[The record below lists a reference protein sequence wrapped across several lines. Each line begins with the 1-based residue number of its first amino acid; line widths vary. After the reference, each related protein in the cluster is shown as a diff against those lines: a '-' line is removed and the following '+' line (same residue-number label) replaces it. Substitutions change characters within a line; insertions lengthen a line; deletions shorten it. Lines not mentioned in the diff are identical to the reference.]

1 MKKKKKSHRRKRQK
15 YQYHG
20 EVTMPWIAPA
30 VGGIN
35 LLFCLVMM
43 ILSIRDKQFS
53 LIIIFILFAMLG
65 VFLILTVNWKITYDS
80 NGFTYRNYLRQSKY
94 YRYSE
99 ITKIYRDK
107 TSCIYIGRKKITID
121 SMVAGDYLFLT
132 HLELHTPLAEH
143 LSAKDRKLFNGN
155 IRSAGEIVFVYFLI
169 LAFLCTPMILM
180 LVSHEISED
189 ILIGSGIILFCWIL
203 IGIISN
209 HILSHADKHPI
220 LVRMIVKEDAI
231 IKK

>member
-1 MKKKKKSHRRKRQK
+1 
-15 YQYHG
+15 
-20 EVTMPWIAPA
+20 
-30 VGGIN
+30 
-35 LLFCLVMM
+35 
-43 ILSIRDKQFS
+43 
-53 LIIIFILFAMLG
+53 
-65 VFLILTVNWKITYDS
+65 
-80 NGFTYRNYLRQSKY
+80 
-94 YRYSE
+94 
-99 ITKIYRDK
+99 
-107 TSCIYIGRKKITID
+107 
-121 SMVAGDYLFLT
+121 
-132 HLELHTPLAEH
+132 PLAEH